1 MKETAV
7 RRARDCYQAQ
17 GASIKGQKTM
27 ITQAIKRWLHKMFAW
42 WPWKTESELDVVP
55 VTTPIRGGITQ
66 NFRDIHN
73 EHNAISW
80 STNEGVA
87 PQSSVTPLIFGQGEA
102 TRSTIG
108 EWPERVVQSSPL
120 ANEKAEP
127 PSPLLPANPPVEQ
140 TLDSNNSTGNTSVEA
155 KAIFSDVPPTPTP
168 EQQLE
173 FLSYLVRRGLVNE
186 GFPEGQ
192 VPEQYRKK

>member
-1 MKETAV
+1 
-7 RRARDCYQAQ
+7 
-17 GASIKGQKTM
+17 M

-42 WPWKTESELDVVP
+42 WPWKTAPETDYAP
-55 VTTPIRGGITQ
+55 VTTPIHKGITQ
-66 NFRDIHN
+66 NIQDIHN
-73 EHNAISW
+73 ANNAIPW
-80 STNEGVA
+80 STTEGVA
-87 PQSSVTPLIFGQGEA
+87 PQSGVTPLIFGQGEGS
-102 TRSTIG
+102 RSTIG

-120 ANEKAEP
+120 ANEKNEP
-127 PSPLLPANPPVEQ
+127 PSPLLPTIPPVEQ
-140 TLDSNNSTGNTSVEA
+140 TIDSDANNTSIEA
-155 KAIFSDVPPTPTP
+155 KAIYSDAPPTPTP

>member
-1 MKETAV
+1 
-7 RRARDCYQAQ
+7 
-17 GASIKGQKTM
+17 M

-42 WPWKTESELDVVP
+42 WPWKTESEMDIVP
-55 VTTPIRGGITQ
+55 VTTPIRGGMTQ
-66 NFRDIHN
+66 HFQNAPN
-73 EHNAISW
+73 EHNAIPR
-80 STNEGVA
+80 STNEGVV
-87 PQSSVTPLIFGQGEA
+87 PQSGVTPLIFGQGESS
-102 TRSTIG
+102 RSTIG
-108 EWPERVVQSSPL
+108 EWPERVVQSTPF

-140 TLDSNNSTGNTSVEA
+140 TVDSSASNTSIEA

-173 FLSYLVRRGLVNE
+173 FLSYLVQRGLVNE

-192 VPEQYRKK
+192 VPEQYRKN